1 MEANG
6 ISLFD
11 QEPGQKKDRTK
22 LLLGAAAAF
31 GVVAA
36 LSTGFVLGGR
46 GGNTGGVGGAT
57 REPERAAHVSPTA
70 NAGLGVIVEHGSVG
84 GSTVGDTTGGD
95 TASGGPSSGGTTAPT
110 STPEPPAA
118 TSTAV
123 PSTAT
128 STSTAT
134 ATATAIVPT
143 PTSTPVLPAPP
154 LPPSPPCPWC
164 PGGPIL
170 PIDPGIFLHL
180 DLTAPALLSASW
192 QDCPIGQVV
201 AFTVDEH
208 ADMWVTYTDAFGPSE
223 TGHQSGTS
231 AYFVIS
237 GFGTWFVT
245 DVVIHAK
252 DDAGNEIMAS
262 PLLAPCLEIGL

>member
-11 QEPGQKKDRTK
+11 QEPSQKKDRTK
-22 LLLGAAAAF
+22 LLLGAAVAF

-36 LSTGFVLGGR
+36 LGTGFVLGGR
-46 GGNTGGVGGAT
+46 GGNSGDVAGAT
-57 REPERAAHVSPTA
+57 KEPERAAQVSPTA
-70 NAGLGVIVEHGSVG
+70 NAGLGVVVEHGVG
-84 GSTVGDTTGGD
+84 TT
-95 TASGGPSSGGTTAPT
+95 SGGPSSGGTTAPAPT

-123 PSTAT
+123 PSTST

-134 ATATAIVPT
+134 ATATAVAPT

-154 LPPSPPCPWC
+154 LPPLPPCPWC
-164 PGGPIL
+164 PDGPVL
-170 PIDPGIFLHL
+170 PIDPSILPRL
-180 DLTAPALLSASW
+180 DFTAPALLSASW
-192 QDCPIGQVV
+192 QDCSIGQVIS
-201 AFTVDEH
+201 FSVDEN

-223 TGHQSGTS
+223 TGHQSGTN

-245 DVVIHAK
+245 DVVIHAV